1 VTIVVSHLLPRCL
14 PLDTS
19 GTRSLSRFARARAEP
34 RPAENSAPPVLMA
47 AVGGGRRAAAAAVGC
62 CDSYK
67 PLPFP

>member
-1 VTIVVSHLLPRCL
+1 
-14 PLDTS
+14 LDTS